1 MAEKR
6 YYLYATY
13 MVDAENSIEAIGE
26 MIPDIT
32 KRSQGKELAIIDVK
46 VQEAPP
52 QAQPGYVPPEEYTE
66 EELAEAEAQEQ
77 GEQTGEQEEAPPLVE
92 EKAEQV

>member
-46 VQEAPP
+46 VQEAPL

-66 EELAEAEAQEQ
+66 EELAEAEAQQEEEQ
-77 GEQTGEQEEAPPLVE
+77 NAEQQAPPPPVEETAEQE
-92 EKAEQV
+92 

>member
-46 VQEAPP
+46 VQEAP
-52 QAQPGYVPPEEYTE
+52 
-66 EELAEAEAQEQ
+66 EELAEAEAQQEEEQ
-77 GEQTGEQEEAPPLVE
+77 NAEQQAPPPPVEETAEQE
-92 EKAEQV
+92 

>member
-6 YYLYATY
+6 YYIYATY
-13 MVDAENSIEAIGE
+13 MADAENSIEAIGE

-77 GEQTGEQEEAPPLVE
+77 EEQTGEQEEAPPLVE
-92 EKAEQV
+92 EKAEQE